1 MSTRRH
7 VQRIHDDWRR
17 VRPDLDPTPMR
28 RLILLNL
35 TARLALDQ
43 IERTQQ
49 THGLN
54 LAQADLLL
62 TLYRSA
68 PDQGL
73 TPGELTNL
81 IAITPASITNRLDR
95 LEHDNLIARTPDP
108 HDARARRVRL
118 TSEGRARVEALLPD
132 HLGNEERMLAGL
144 TDAEHADLERLL
156 LKLAG
161 HLEDLTP

>member
-1 MSTRRH
+1 MRTSALLRQ
-7 VQRIHDDWRR
+7 VSSDWRS
-17 VRPDLDPTPMR
+17 VDPTLDARPMLQVLTLT
-28 RLILLNL
+28 RLGAQVQ
-35 TARLALDQ
+35 ARLNDYLHR
-43 IERTQQ
+43 E
-49 THGLN
+49 GLN
-54 LAQADLLL
+54 AAGWDLLL

-118 TSEGRARVEALLPD
+118 TPEGRARVEALLPD